1 MENFIGTSPAWSA
14 TAATAATPQYS
25 QSSQKPPVMG
35 VIDES
40 AARAAKHAISFDEYT
55 PGSATRE
62 YAAQVE
68 SIRALCERKKSGLDE
83 RYHAEIDR
91 LGDRYAVLLAQ
102 ATNDFNRR
110 SAQIPSVMITG
121 PANYPTAKMRKK
133 TDRMM
138 KTYAEQREKLDKI
151 EYRIRTFK
159 PVISSA
165 DSDAIEQLEAKLAKL
180 TAAQEAMKKANAEAR
195 KAGKPRAFQ
204 PYQLTNNNA
213 NIRSTRKRIEEIRRI
228 QDEGEKTWGGVFPD
242 GDEFEL
248 TQADGYF
255 AFVFDGKP
263 SEETRNLLKS
273 RAFHWSPRRGRWQRK
288 ISPNANFAVNAILK
302 ECSDVIEVSEG

>member
-1 MENFIGTSPAWSA
+1 MEAFIGTSPAWSA
-14 TAATAATPQYS
+14 TDETPQYS
-25 QSSQKPPVMG
+25 PSSQKPPVMG
-35 VIDES
+35 VIDEN
-40 AARAAKHAISFDEYT
+40 AARAAKHAISFDEYI
-55 PGSATRE
+55 PGSATSA

-68 SIRALCERKKSGLDE
+68 SIRALCERKKAELDE

-91 LGDRYAVLLAQ
+91 LGDRYAALLAQ

-110 SAQIPSVMITG
+110 SAQIPSAMITG
-121 PANYPTAKMRKK
+121 PANYPTAKMQEK

-138 KTYAEQREKLDKI
+138 RAYHDSTEKLDKI
-151 EYRIRTFK
+151 EYRIRNFK
-159 PVISSA
+159 PIISST

-180 TAAQEAMKKANAEAR
+180 TAAQEAMKKANAQAR
-195 KAGKPRAFQ
+195 KEGKPRAFQ

-213 NIRSTRKRIEEIRRI
+213 TIRATKKRIEEIHRI
-228 QDEGEKTWGGVFPD
+228 QDEGEKAWEGVFPE

-273 RAFHWSPRRGRWQRK
+273 RAFHWSPRRGQWQRK
-288 ISPNANFAVNAILK
+288 ISQNANYAVNAILK
-302 ECSDVIEVSEG
+302 ECSDVIEVSE